1 MSRSLKPVMAS
12 AVLRDS
18 SARSNLFANRNRF
31 NHLSNVS
38 QFDSRARSPSVK
50 RKLNDGSYAN
60 VARNSLPYPQSR
72 KNTVPVIACVPP
84 VIISSENLE
93 KLELNAAKVESICE
107 KLHES
112 ILAIP
117 EENPVCPILRQ
128 FCEIFHI
135 HNENNKIMAEAF
147 RSALASP
154 VMPDAAA
161 AAAAVSDSEMESDSE
176 PASQM
181 VSLGALPKARN
192 SLFAGNRPS
201 RQDRVRASDSRDN
214 SAGDRTGAGRD
225 RNDRSP
231 TPTPSVQRFR
241 DLVKDAE
248 KSTVVFNLDMGRVPL
263 INRETMGIKATAA
276 LTAMAAAVENRPA
289 NNPSA
294 DAIATIDDALSVA
307 EKISFF
313 GKSTK
318 TCNNGKSN
326 GGAFC
331 SIPVCYSFPDRETR
345 TKVEHVIRTTCKA
358 SCATPYPQALRECL
372 KVALADGKLARPDDY
387 CSVALDLPKLCL
399 RMSWRAK
406 NTSVW
411 SRYDRPIP
419 IPECVIE
426 APTIVPQGGIKL
438 ENLPTHVIPPMGSS
452 PPRSPPFR
460 LNSTQSSLLAIIPSQ
475 SLGAAGGSAVA
486 SAP

>member
-1 MSRSLKPVMAS
+1 
-12 AVLRDS
+12 
-18 SARSNLFANRNRF
+18 
-31 NHLSNVS
+31 
-38 QFDSRARSPSVK
+38 
-50 RKLNDGSYAN
+50 
-60 VARNSLPYPQSR
+60 
-72 KNTVPVIACVPP
+72 
-84 VIISSENLE
+84 
-93 KLELNAAKVESICE
+93 
-107 KLHES
+107 
-112 ILAIP
+112 
-117 EENPVCPILRQ
+117 
-128 FCEIFHI
+128 
-135 HNENNKIMAEAF
+135 
-147 RSALASP
+147 
-154 VMPDAAA
+154 
-161 AAAAVSDSEMESDSE
+161 
-176 PASQM
+176 
-181 VSLGALPKARN
+181 
-192 SLFAGNRPS
+192 
-201 RQDRVRASDSRDN
+201 
-214 SAGDRTGAGRD
+214 
-225 RNDRSP
+225 
-231 TPTPSVQRFR
+231 
-241 DLVKDAE
+241 
-248 KSTVVFNLDMGRVPL
+248 
-263 INRETMGIKATAA
+263 MGIKATAA

-289 NNPSA
+289 NNPST

-387 CSVALDLPKLCL
+387 CSVTLDLPKLCL

-426 APTIVPQGGIKL
+426 APTTVPQGGIKL
-438 ENLPTHVIPPMGSS
+438 ENLPTHAIPPMGSS

-460 LNSTQSSLLAIIPSQ
+460 LNLTQSSLLAIIPSQ
-475 SLGAAGGSAVA
+475 PLGAAGGSAVA